1 MHLHQIDR
9 SHQDLQK
16 VRKTGYINGLS
27 RNWLSYYRVHLIIG
41 LAIIAALPA
50 ILSPIVDLTEGR
62 NNAINSSLA
71 SAAALLL
78 ASLAYS
84 NSRQYS
90 GHSSISLFLTTLIIS
105 HFFAIAIMFFFR
117 IEYSRL
123 VLISC
128 FVTAS
133 IWFATAAAIARG
145 QTSLMFAV
153 LPFGPVERLQ
163 AIANDRLGFVFVE
176 DARVSMNGCNGII
189 ADTRCDLPEHWER
202 YLMANTLQ
210 GVPVLSLKSF
220 MEMVTGRVDIE
231 HLSENSLASLNWK
244 GYIGIR
250 LVGEWLFAALSLIIL
265 FPLLCLV
272 ALAIKLDTR
281 GPVFFLHDRIGYRGR
296 EFRTFK
302 FRTMIDRNQT
312 DLSNAVKRTDAM
324 TVVDDPRITRV
335 GKFLRKTRLDEL
347 PQIVNILRG
356 EMSWIGP
363 RPEAVPLSRWY
374 EVEIP
379 FYHYR
384 HMLRPGITG
393 WAQVSQG
400 HVTAME
406 DVKTKLQYDFYYIKR
421 ASFWL
426 DLYICFKT
434 LQVVFSGKGAR

>member
-1 MHLHQIDR
+1 MQLHQIDR
-9 SHQDLQK
+9 SHTDSQK
-16 VRKTGYINGLS
+16 ARRTGYIHGLS
-27 RNWLSYYRVHLIIG
+27 RHWLSYYRVHLIIG
-41 LAIIAALPA
+41 LLIIAALSI
-50 ILSPIVDLTEGR
+50 ILSPIFDLTEGR
-62 NNAINSSLA
+62 SNAINSSLA
-71 SAAALLL
+71 SAAALIL

-90 GHSSISLFLTTLIIS
+90 GHSSISLFLTMLIVS
-105 HFFAIAIMFFFR
+105 HVCAIAIMFFFR
-117 IEYSRL
+117 VEYSRL

-128 FVTAS
+128 FITVST
-133 IWFATAAAIARG
+133 WFATAAAISRR
-145 QTSLMFAV
+145 QTSLLFAV
-153 LPFGPVERLQ
+153 LPFGPIERLQ
-163 AIANDRLGFVFVE
+163 EIANERLGFVFV
-176 DARVSMNGCNGII
+176 DDSRVSTNGCNGII
-189 ADTRCDLPEHWER
+189 ADTRCDLPENWER
-202 YLMANTLQ
+202 FLMASTLR

-250 LVGEWLFAALSLIIL
+250 LVGEWLCAAISIVVL
-265 FPLLCLV
+265 FPLFCLI
-272 ALAIKLDTR
+272 AIAIRLDSQ
-281 GPVFFLHDRIGYRGR
+281 GPVFFMHDRIGYRGR
-296 EFRTFK
+296 EFKTIK
-302 FRTMIDRNQT
+302 FRTMIDRNQVG
-312 DLSNAVKRTDAM
+312 LSNFVKRTEAM
-324 TVVDDPRITRV
+324 TVADDPRITRI
-335 GKFLRKTRLDEL
+335 GRFLRKTRLDEL
-347 PQIVNILRG
+347 PQIINILRG

-406 DVKTKLQYDFYYIKR
+406 DVKMKLQYDFYYIKR